1 VAIRGEQSV
10 LPLLKQLLST
20 SCMCA
25 NSKLS
30 QQRGSPQSIVP
41 KVCQITL
48 DCSAGVSFELNYTP
62 IVVTIIPWR
71 FSSLVLCPNQT
82 GSQDDYADCEN

>member
-10 LPLLKQLLST
+10 LVLLKQLLST
-20 SCMCA
+20 S
-25 NSKLS
+25 
-30 QQRGSPQSIVP
+30 GIVP

-48 DCSAGVSFELNYTP
+48 DCSAGVSFELSYTP
-62 IVVTIIPWR
+62 ILVTIIPWR

-82 GSQDDYADCEN
+82 GSQDDYADCQN